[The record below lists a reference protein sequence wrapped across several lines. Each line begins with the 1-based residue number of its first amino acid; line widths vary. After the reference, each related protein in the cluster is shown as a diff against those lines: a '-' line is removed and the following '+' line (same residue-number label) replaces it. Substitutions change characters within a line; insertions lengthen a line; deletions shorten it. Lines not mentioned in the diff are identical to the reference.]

1 MIRQVSSLKDACLT
15 AGLVGNK
22 VVESIVPVV
31 NSSGSILCIEMDVEA
46 QNLSTSLHV
55 VMSSDRV
62 IVDFDAGVIVIN
74 GRPSKLF
81 IPQL

>member
-1 MIRQVSSLKDACLT
+1 
-15 AGLVGNK
+15 
-22 VVESIVPVV
+22 
-31 NSSGSILCIEMDVEA
+31 MDVEA

-62 IVDFDAGVIVIN
+62 IVLGMDFLIHNRVVLDFDAGVIVIN